1 MKRRRKVVARI
12 RKAINMIKGKKRK
25 EARKK
30 FGTDKGKE
38 VQILAYA
45 HTPN

>member
-1 MKRRRKVVARI
+1 MKSKRKMVARI
-12 RKAINMIKGKKRK
+12 KKAIKGKERK

>member
-1 MKRRRKVVARI
+1 MKRKRKMVARI
-12 RKAINMIKGKKRK
+12 RKAMKGKKRK

-30 FGTDKGKE
+30 FGTDIGKE